1 MGSGRQRM
9 LSVLLLPLLVSSG
22 QCLEVAPRSGE
33 ECGCDIIKFTS
44 QVVPQID

>member
-1 MGSGRQRM
+1 M
-9 LSVLLLPLLVSSG
+9 LSVLLLSLIVSTS
-22 QCLEVAPRSGE
+22 QCLEVAPSSGE